1 MAQIKNINTVS
12 SVEPEGVKFLV
23 VKDGKVAH
31 CELTPIVEKVK
42 KFDPANINKSFDE
55 VEKIISELTKKIESL
70 EKRVAEVES
79 AAVETAE
86 TVEDTKTKTAT
97 KKTAKK
103 AE

>member
-31 CELTPIVEKVK
+31 CELTSIVEKVK

-55 VEKIISELTKKIESL
+55 VEKLINELTKKVEAL
-70 EKRVAEVES
+70 EKHIAELETATVEVAEVADE
-79 AAVETAE
+79 A
-86 TVEDTKTKTAT
+86 KTKTT
-97 KKTAKK
+97 SKKAKK

>member
-31 CELTPIVEKVK
+31 CELTSIVEKVK

-55 VEKIISELTKKIESL
+55 VEKLINELTKKVEAL
-70 EKRVAEVES
+70 EKRIAEPET
-79 AAVETAE
+79 AAVEV
-86 TVEDTKTKTAT
+86 VEVADEAKTKTAS
-97 KKTAKK
+97 KKAKK

>member
-31 CELTPIVEKVK
+31 CDLTSIVKKVK

-55 VEKIISELTKKIESL
+55 VEKLINELTKKVEAL
-70 EKRVAEVES
+70 EKRITELET
-79 AAVETAE
+79 AAVEVVEVANE
-86 TVEDTKTKTAT
+86 TKAKTTS
-97 KKTAKK
+97 KKAKK

>member
-31 CELTPIVEKVK
+31 CDITSIVEKVK
-42 KFDPANINKSFDE
+42 KFDPANINKSFGE
-55 VEKIISELTKKIESL
+55 VEKLIEMLTQKVETL
-70 EKRVAEVES
+70 EKRLGEVES
-79 AAVETAE
+79 ASAQTSEVAE
-86 TVEDTKTKTAT
+86 DAKAKTSS
-97 KKTAKK
+97 KKTTKK